1 MATWRTLSRP
11 ARRVRCTC
19 LTGIDTAV
27 LSLDPKSDAA
37 FKTLL
42 FLLLETDAYAAAL
55 ELVESTIA
63 SQSRGNLEFEKAY
76 CLYRLHKE
84 EDSLKIVE
92 SAKGSASGDDK
103 VKWEHLEAQIV
114 S

>member
-1 MATWRTLSRP
+1 M
-11 ARRVRCTC
+11 
-19 LTGIDTAV
+19 
-27 LSLDPKSDAA
+27 SLDPKSDAA

-55 ELVESTIA
+55 EIVESTIA

>member
-1 MATWRTLSRP
+1 MLLI
-11 ARRVRCTC
+11 V
-19 LTGIDTAV
+19 IAV

-42 FLLLETDAYAAAL
+42 FLLLETDAYAPAL

-63 SQSRGNLEFEKAY
+63 AQSRGNLEFEKAY

-84 EDSLKIVE
+84 EESLKIVE
-92 SAKGSASGDDK
+92 SVKGTARSGEDK
-103 VKWEHLEAQIV
+103 AKWEHLEAQIV
-114 S
+114 SS